1 MNKYHYE
8 DDDDDK
14 HVDKDELEEKHDVES
29 NDDDDYPHDD
39 NQIYYQKKRL
49 NSNNDDDDIENFNH
63 RKKKNKNQSSE
74 LSDMEN
80 EDDNLNIIVQAVL
93 DELRNDNLDAK
104 KKNDSRYEKIKC
116 FHDEIDSYLKSNH
129 TRRNSYLSSRPS
141 FQKRLKKLM
150 KSLCE
155 ADSRDES
162 IPKFSSTEK
171 TIMKIFYKEK
181 QFDHDMRF
189 MMVENN
195 IYLNILRKMSKYL
208 KKL

>member
-8 DDDDDK
+8 DDDDK
-14 HVDKDELEEKHDVES
+14 HIDKDELEENYDVE
-29 NDDDDYPHDD
+29 NDDDDDD
-39 NQIYYQKKRL
+39 YSYNDDQTYYQKKKKRFH
-49 NSNNDDDDIENFNH
+49 SHNDDDSNHPKKETKNESSGFSDIEN
-63 RKKKNKNQSSE
+63 
-74 LSDMEN
+74 
-80 EDDNLNIIVQAVL
+80 EDNNLNIIVQAVL
-93 DELRNDNLDAK
+93 DELQNDDHLDNK
-104 KKNDSRYEKIKC
+104 KKHDSRYERVKN
-116 FHDEIDSYLKSNH
+116 FHDEIDSYLKCNH
-129 TRRNSYLSSRPS
+129 TRQNSYLSSRPS
-141 FQKRLKKLM
+141 FQKKLKKLM

-162 IPKFSSTEK
+162 IPKFSTTEK
-171 TIMKIFYKEK
+171 TIMKIFYKDK